1 MLVRVTLLLSA
12 ALALQAQDPPDIPP
26 TENWNVYFQATSIGQ
41 YHGAFDAAYSG
52 PLSLADHPEAEA
64 SLTTT
69 LFLGLRPARDTM
81 IYFDPEVAG
90 GRGFSG
96 VNGLADS
103 PNGEL
108 PRVAQARPTPYLA
121 RLYVT
126 QDIALGDEREAV
138 ESDANQ
144 LAGSRPA
151 RRYSISAGR
160 FSLSDFFDDNRY
172 SHDPRTQFMGW
183 AVMYNGAWDY
193 PADTRGYTWGWVH
206 ELHMRRWS
214 VRYASAAMPKVANG
228 LRFDRR
234 LFRDRGDEV
243 EGEWRF
249 KPSGR
254 EGAVRALAY
263 QNHADMG
270 TYADA
275 LQLAAQ
281 TGATPDVIATRR
293 IGTLK
298 YGFGVSADQE
308 LTSDIGIFGRWGWD
322 DGKTESFAFTAM
334 DRLVEGGVSITGTRW
349 KRPHDTVATEINSGG
364 LAGVHA
370 LYLERGGLDFL
381 IGDGTL
387 HYGRELV
394 SESYYSARLMAGV
407 WLSVDLQHVNN
418 PAYNRD
424 RGPVWIGSLR
434 LHIEGG
440 K

>member
-275 LQLAAQ
+275 LQLAAADRRHAGRDRHAADGHSEIRIRRQ
-281 TGATPDVIATRR
+281 RRSGVDAAT
-293 IGTLK
+293 
-298 YGFGVSADQE
+298 SA
-308 LTSDIGIFGRWGWD
+308 SSG
-322 DGKTESFAFTAM
+322 
-334 DRLVEGGVSITGTRW
+334 GGVGTTARPRASRSRPWIAWWKAVSRLPERAGSAPTIRW
-349 KRPHDTVATEINSGG
+349 PPRSTRAAWRASTRS
-364 LAGVHA
+364 
-370 LYLERGGLDFL
+370 
-381 IGDGTL
+381 TW
-387 HYGRELV
+387 
-394 SESYYSARLMAGV
+394 SAAA
-407 WLSVDLQHVNN
+407 STF
-418 PAYNRD
+418 
-424 RGPVWIGSLR
+424 
-434 LHIEGG
+434 
-440 K
+440 